1 MLHGRYGGKLAVT
14 VIQIT
19 VLFLISHAKADSIS
33 LSLPLE
39 EKNKNKIE
47 SIYSVYA
54 VGE

>member
-19 VLFLISHAKADSIS
+19 VFLISHAKADSIS